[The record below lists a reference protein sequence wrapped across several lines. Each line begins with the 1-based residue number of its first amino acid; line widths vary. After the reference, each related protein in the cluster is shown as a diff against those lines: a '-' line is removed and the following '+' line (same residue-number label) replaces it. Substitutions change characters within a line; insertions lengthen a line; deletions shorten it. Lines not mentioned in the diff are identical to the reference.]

1 MKITNKNQLG
11 LLVPLFA
18 GEIAEAH
25 KAKYLN
31 NGIPKEG
38 MDCEKSLSEINSLLS
53 QDRNKNYLF
62 KQSAMIIAE
71 RIKADKLLEENFSF
85 LNRVKEGKK
94 LTYLINEKCFYRWE
108 RVGAQIRC
116 IYVEMAVVNGSLPF
130 IKYNLWKFNLDSGV
144 LSYPE
149 QEYDEV
155 FEATMMR
162 FVRLLIFTELSELEL
177 VTLAPERS
185 IGARRDGKYVNETKS
200 DIVIVDSTWN
210 KMIFRTTG
218 FAVSGH
224 LRLQRHGKG
233 RNDVKLIYIE
243 EFEKHG
249 YVRKAKSNIYKDPHS
264 GIEVDM
270 SEGFDYF
277 NH

>member
-1 MKITNKNQLG
+1 MKITNKNQAG
-11 LLVPLFA
+11 LAISFFTKDII
-18 GEIAEAH
+18 ETH

-38 MDCEKSLSEINSLLS
+38 MDCDKSISELRSIFS

-62 KQSAMIIAE
+62 KQSALIIAE

-94 LTYLINEKCFYRWE
+94 LTYLIDEKCFYRWE

-116 IYVEMAVVNGSLPF
+116 IYIEVNPTDTKDLKY
-130 IKYNLWKFNLDSGV
+130 IKYHLWKFNLDTGV
-144 LSYPE
+144 LSYPPH
-149 QEYDEV
+149 EYSDA
-155 FEATMMR
+155 FEKVMMR
-162 FVRLLIFTELSELEL
+162 FVRLLIFTELSELET
-177 VTLAPERS
+177 VILAPDRS
-185 IGARRDGKYVNETKS
+185 IGTRRDGKYVNETKS

-249 YVRKAKSNIYKDPHS
+249 YVRKAKSDLVNEPI
-264 GIEVDM
+264 
-270 SEGFDYF
+270 
-277 NH
+277 NQTT

>member
-1 MKITNKNQLG
+1 MKITKTNQAG
-11 LLVPLFA
+11 LAISIFQ
-18 GEIAEAH
+18 EDIIETH

-38 MDCEKSLSEINSLLS
+38 VDCEKSLSELRSIFS

-62 KQSAMIIAE
+62 KQSALIIAE

-94 LTYLINEKCFYRWE
+94 LTYLIDEKCFYRWE

-116 IYVEMAVVNGSLPF
+116 IYIEINLTTGY
-130 IKYNLWKFNLDSGV
+130 IKYHLWKFNLDTGI
-144 LSYPE
+144 LSYPPH
-149 QEYDEV
+149 EYSDA
-155 FEATMMR
+155 FEKVMMR
-162 FVRLLIFTELSELEL
+162 FVRLLIFTELSELET
-177 VTLAPERS
+177 VILAPDRS
-185 IGARRDGKYVNETKS
+185 IGTRKGGKYVNETNS

-233 RNDVKLIYIE
+233 RNDVKLIFIE

-249 YVRKAKSNIYKDPHS
+249 YVRKAKSELVNEPIK
-264 GIEVDM
+264 ETA
-270 SEGFDYF
+270 
-277 NH
+277 